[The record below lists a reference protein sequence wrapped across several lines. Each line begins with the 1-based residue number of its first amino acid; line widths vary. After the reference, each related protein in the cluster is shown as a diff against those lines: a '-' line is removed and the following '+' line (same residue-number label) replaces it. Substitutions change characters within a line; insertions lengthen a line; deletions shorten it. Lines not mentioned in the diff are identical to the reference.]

1 MPKTK
6 KRSIYDRF
14 TWHEDNDHC
23 DATFFL
29 LDRIGDAIYD
39 PPTLPPQCVADAAS
53 ALFGDA
59 PGDFQRDSRAAFA
72 LHDIINAAIASTLM
86 DLANGNQSA
95 WDALRDRV
103 EIDRSNRRREVEAQ
117 EAETNEPEKEEVK
130 VEVEAEVET
139 TVEQPAE
146 EVAKLIVTGKQIG
159 RAHV

>member
-103 EIDRSNRRREVEAQ
+103 EIDRSNRRRELVLRGLMDIWDEVQRDSADDTT
-117 EAETNEPEKEEVK
+117 AEPFPPPTPPSGPSEP
-130 VEVEAEVET
+130 A
-139 TVEQPAE
+139 
-146 EVAKLIVTGKQIG
+146 
-159 RAHV
+159 